1 MDLSH
6 KNLLDTDF
14 QQTLLLV
21 DDRPE
26 NLASLEAILDD
37 GHRRLLKAGSGE
49 EALQQLLDHDV
60 ALVLLDVQMPV
71 MNGYEVARLMRG
83 NRKTRNIPI
92 IFITAIERE
101 EAAAI
106 RGYQSG
112 AIDYITKPVNS
123 VVLQSKVALF
133 LELDLARRKLQQA
146 YMRVEHTKAY
156 YESML
161 NAAGEGVIGLDG
173 QGHVK
178 FVNPAALGLLGAG
191 AEGVIGQELRHF
203 HPAAP
208 ADDPGSVFIPTG
220 GPQGSALEETLFQ
233 RKDGSRFLVS
243 YCCSPLAGRIDG
255 VVVVFQ
261 DITARRALEDEL
273 RQQSITDHLTGL
285 TNRNGF
291 KSALQVALERA
302 RRSSSHVALM
312 FLDLDHFKR
321 INDTLGHD
329 VGDELLRSLAYRLRE
344 VVRAYDTVSRIG
356 GDEFTVVLGD
366 LDAPEDAATV
376 ARKIL
381 NSLRSPLTINGELRV
396 IVTASIGI
404 ATFPSCGNDI
414 DTLMRSADVAMYQAK
429 RDGRNLYAFY
439 LPEMN
444 ARDRSLLQLEQ
455 SLREAVEAAALSLHY
470 QPQVD
475 LKSGRVVGL
484 EGLLRW
490 THDGKFIEPAVF
502 VPMLE
507 DAGLIIRAGQ
517 WVLETGCLHRVAWK
531 DLLPPDCVMALNVSP
546 RQFADR
552 HLPDA
557 VRVALQSNDMRPEQL
572 ELELTESMLMA
583 DTEQTRTMLRELK
596 AMGVRIAIDD
606 FGTGYSSLAYLRQ
619 FPIDALKIDKQ
630 FVQHLDSPERDD
642 AIATSIIQL
651 AHNLGM
657 TVIAEGIENEAQA
670 QRLIE
675 LGCDIGQGY
684 YFSRPIPPEA
694 IAVVTQIGL

>member
-37 GHRRLLKAGSGE
+37 GHRLLLKAGSGE

-106 RGYQSG
+106 RGYQAG
-112 AIDYITKPVNS
+112 AIDYIAKPVNS

-133 LELDLARRKLQQA
+133 LELDLVRRKLQHA

-161 NAAGEGVIGLDG
+161 NAAGEGVIGLDA
-173 QGHVK
+173 QGHIK
-178 FVNPAALGLLGAG
+178 FVNPAALSLLGT
-191 AEGVIGQELRHF
+191 VPDIIGQELRHY
-203 HPAAP
+203 HPSAP
-208 ADDPGSVFIPTG
+208 LDDDGSVFLPTG
-220 GPQGSALEETLFQ
+220 GPQGNALEETMF
-233 RKDGSRFLVS
+233 RRADGSRFLVS
-243 YCCSPLAGRIDG
+243 YCCSPLAGRVDG

-291 KSALQVALERA
+291 KSALQAALERA
-302 RRSSSHVALM
+302 RRTSSHVALM

-329 VGDELLRSLAYRLRE
+329 IGDNLLRSLAHRLRE
-344 VVRAYDTVSRIG
+344 QVRAYDAVSRIG

-381 NSLRSPLTINGELRV
+381 NSLRVPLTINGDLRV

-404 ATFPSCGNDI
+404 ATFPSCGDDI

-455 SLREAVEAAALSLHY
+455 ALREAVEEAALSLHY

-475 LKSGRVVGL
+475 LKTGRVVGL

-490 THDGKFIEPAVF
+490 AHDGKIIEPAVF

-552 HLPDA
+552 QLPDA
-557 VRVALQSNDMRPEQL
+557 VRAALQANDMRAEQL
-572 ELELTESMLMA
+572 ELELTESTLMA
-583 DTEQTRTMLRELK
+583 DTEQTKTMLQELK

-657 TVIAEGIENEAQA
+657 TVIAEGIENEAQSR
-670 QRLIE
+670 RLIE

>member
-1 MDLSH
+1 M
-6 KNLLDTDF
+6 NLRDVDSK
-14 QQTLLLV
+14 QTILLV

-37 GHRRLLKAGSGE
+37 GKRILLKALSGE
-49 EALQQLLDHDV
+49 EALQRLLEREI
-60 ALVLLDVQMPV
+60 ALVLLDVQMPG

-83 NRKTRNIPI
+83 NRKTRSIPI

-106 RGYQSG
+106 RGYQAG

-123 VVLQSKVALF
+123 VVLQSKVGLF

-146 YMRVEHTKAY
+146 YLQVEHTRAY

-161 NAAGEGVIGLDG
+161 DAAGEGVIGIDTG
-173 QGHVK
+173 GRVK
-178 FVNPAALGLLGAG
+178 FVNPAALRLLHSCADDLLGN
-191 AEGVIGQELRHF
+191 ELRHF
-203 HPAAP
+203 SEAAS
-208 ADDPGSVFIPTG
+208 ADDPGQPFSPTG
-220 GPQGSALEETLFQ
+220 SPTGDTLEETLLQ
-233 RKDGSRFLVS
+233 RADGTRFLAA
-243 YCCSPLAGRIDG
+243 YCCSPLAGRVEG
-255 VVVVFQ
+255 WVVVFQ

-273 RQQSITDHLTGL
+273 RQLSVTDHLTGL

-291 KSALQVALERA
+291 KTALQVALDRA
-302 RRSSSHVALM
+302 RRTSSHVGLM
-312 FLDLDHFKR
+312 FVDLDHFKR
-321 INDTLGHD
+321 INDTLGHN
-329 VGDELLRSLAYRLRE
+329 VGDELLRSLAHRLRE
-344 VVRAYDTVSRIG
+344 QVRAYDTVSRLG

-366 LDAPEDAATV
+366 LEVPEDAAIV

-381 NSLRSPLTINGELRV
+381 DSLRMPLSVNGELRV

-414 DTLMRSADVAMYQAK
+414 DTLMRAADVAMYQAK

-444 ARDRSLLQLEQ
+444 ARDRTALHLDQA
-455 SLREAVEAAALSLHY
+455 LRAAVEGDELALHY

-475 LKSGRVVGL
+475 LKTGRLVGL

-490 THDGKFIEPAVF
+490 NYEGKAIEPTLF

-507 DAGLIIRAGQ
+507 DAGLIIRAGR
-517 WVLETGCLHRVAWK
+517 WVLETGCRHRVSW
-531 DLLPPDCVMALNVSP
+531 DGLVPEDCVIALNVSP
-546 RQFADR
+546 RQFSDK
-552 HLPDA
+552 HLADA
-557 VRVALQSNDMRPEQL
+557 VRAALEANQLAPERL

-583 DTEQTRTMLRELK
+583 DTDQTMSMLRELT
-596 AMGVRIAIDD
+596 AMGVRIAVDD
-606 FGTGYSSLAYLRQ
+606 FGTGYSSLAYLRR

-630 FVQHLDSPERDD
+630 FVHNLDSPEQDG

-657 TVIAEGIENEAQA
+657 TVIAEGVENLAQVRRLA
-670 QRLIE
+670 Q

-684 YFSRPIPPEA
+684 YFSRPIPPDA
-694 IAVVTQIGL
+694 IAAVTQAGL